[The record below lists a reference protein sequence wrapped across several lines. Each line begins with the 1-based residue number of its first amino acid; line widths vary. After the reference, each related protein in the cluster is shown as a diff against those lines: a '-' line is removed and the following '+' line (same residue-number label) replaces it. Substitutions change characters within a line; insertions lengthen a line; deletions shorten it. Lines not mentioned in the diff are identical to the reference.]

1 MRRNKLRKIY
11 LYIRL
16 GLSDNAHFFLGAAFL
31 AAFLG
36 VFFAAGFLAA
46 AFLATGF
53 LAAFLGVL
61 AFLTFLAAD
70 FLGVFAFLAA
80 FFGLFLAA
88 AFLAVFFLGF
98 LTFLTLGFSALTALK
113 RPDAPTPLTWVIFL
127 SATNFLTAFLMKGE
141 ILTMSTLLLAAMYFS
156 IAAKED
162 PLDSF
167 KALTA
172 ARTITALGGCS
183 AFLAGFLA
191 LATLGAAA
199 STILNRFVKRR
210 VVQTKSNAILPH

>member
-1 MRRNKLRKIY
+1 MLI
-11 LYIRL
+11 
-16 GLSDNAHFFLGAAFL
+16 SFWVQPFL

-46 AFLATGF
+46 AFLATGLAAAG
-53 LAAFLGVL
+53 LAAFLGVF
-61 AFLTFLAAD
+61 AFLT

-88 AFLAVFFLGF
+88 GFLAFLATFFLGF
-98 LTFLTLGFSALTALK
+98 LTFLTLGFSTLLALK

-127 SATNFLTAFLMKGE
+127 SATNFLTAFLIKGE
-141 ILTMSTLLLAAMYFS
+141 ILTMSTLLLAAMYFLMT
-156 IAAKED
+156 AKED

-183 AFLAGFLA
+183 AFFAGFLA
-191 LATLGAAA
+191 LATLATLGAAA
-199 STILNRFVKRR
+199 TAS
-210 VVQTKSNAILPH
+210 PC

>member
-1 MRRNKLRKIY
+1 MRRNKLWKIY

-53 LAAFLGVL
+53 LAAGLAAFLGVL
-61 AFLTFLAAD
+61 AFLTFLT
-70 FLGVFAFLAA
+70 LGVFAFLAA

-88 AFLAVFFLGF
+88 GFFFLTTFFLGF

-113 RPDAPTPLTWVIFL
+113 RPDAPTPLVWAIFL

-141 ILTMSTLLLAAMYFS
+141 ILTMST
-156 IAAKED
+156 
-162 PLDSF
+162 
-167 KALTA
+167 
-172 ARTITALGGCS
+172 
-183 AFLAGFLA
+183 
-191 LATLGAAA
+191 
-199 STILNRFVKRR
+199 
-210 VVQTKSNAILPH
+210 

>member
-53 LAAFLGVL
+53 LAPFLGVL

-80 FFGLFLAA
+80 
-88 AFLAVFFLGF
+88 FFLGF

-113 RPDAPTPLTWVIFL
+113 RPDAPTPLVWAIFL
-127 SATNFLTAFLMKGE
+127 SATNFLTAFLIKGE
-141 ILTMSTLLLAAMYFS
+141 ILTMSTLLLAAMYFLM
-156 IAAKED
+156 AAKED

-183 AFLAGFLA
+183 AFFAGFLA
-191 LATLGAAA
+191 
-199 STILNRFVKRR
+199 
-210 VVQTKSNAILPH
+210 

>member
-61 AFLTFLAAD
+61 AFLTFLVAD

-88 AFLAVFFLGF
+88 GFLAFLATFFLGF

-113 RPDAPTPLTWVIFL
+113 RPDAPTPLVWAIFL
-127 SATNFLTAFLMKGE
+127 SATNFLTAFRMKGD
-141 ILTMSTLLLAAMYFS
+141 ILTMSTLLLAAMYFLM
-156 IAAKED
+156 AAKED

-172 ARTITALGGCS
+172 A
-183 AFLAGFLA
+183 
-191 LATLGAAA
+191 
-199 STILNRFVKRR
+199 STILNRFVKM
-210 VVQTKSNAILPH
+210 TCSSDKE

>member
-36 VFFAAGFLAA
+36 VFLAAGFLAA

-61 AFLTFLAAD
+61 AFLAAD

-88 AFLAVFFLGF
+88 GFLAFLATFFLGF

-113 RPDAPTPLTWVIFL
+113 RPDAPTPLVWAIFL
-127 SATNFLTAFLMKGE
+127 SATNFLTAFRMKGD
-141 ILTMSTLLLAAMYFS
+141 ILTMSTLLLAAMYFLM
-156 IAAKED
+156 AAKED

-183 AFLAGFLA
+183 AFFAGFLA
-191 LATLGAAA
+191 LATLGASA
-199 STILNRFVKRR
+199 STILNRFVKM
-210 VVQTKSNAILPH
+210 TCSSDKD

>member
-53 LAAFLGVL
+53 LATFLGVL
-61 AFLTFLAAD
+61 AFLTFLAAA

-88 AFLAVFFLGF
+88 GFLAFLATFFLGF

-113 RPDAPTPLTWVIFL
+113 RPDAPTPLVWAIFL
-127 SATNFLTAFLMKGE
+127 SATNFLTAFLMNGE
-141 ILTMSTLLLAAMYFS
+141 SSIEGTILMVFIKKSSM
-156 IAAKED
+156 IA
-162 PLDSF
+162 F
-167 KALTA
+167 C
-172 ARTITALGGCS
+172 GHGQ
-183 AFLAGFLA
+183 
-191 LATLGAAA
+191 A
-199 STILNRFVKRR
+199 STAVGYGT
-210 VVQTKSNAILPH
+210 Q

>member
-1 MRRNKLRKIY
+1 MRRNKLWKIY

-16 GLSDNAHFFLGAAFL
+16 GFSDNAHFFLGAAFL

-88 AFLAVFFLGF
+88 GFLAFLATFFLGF

-127 SATNFLTAFLMKGE
+127 SATNFLTAFLMNSE
-141 ILTMSTLLLAAMYFS
+141 ILMKGQNHTVLISQKWLVC
-156 IAAKED
+156 
-162 PLDSF
+162 LDKLS
-167 KALTA
+167 
-172 ARTITALGGCS
+172 
-183 AFLAGFLA
+183 
-191 LATLGAAA
+191 
-199 STILNRFVKRR
+199 
-210 VVQTKSNAILPH
+210 

>member
-1 MRRNKLRKIY
+1 MRRNKLWKIY

-36 VFFAAGFLAA
+36 VFFAA

-53 LAAFLGVL
+53 LAA
-61 AFLTFLAAD
+61 A

-80 FFGLFLAA
+80 FLGVFAFLAFFGVFLAA
-88 AFLAVFFLGF
+88 GFLAFLATFF

-113 RPDAPTPLTWVIFL
+113 RPDAPNPLTWVIFL

-141 ILTMSTLLLAAMYFS
+141 ILTMST
-156 IAAKED
+156 
-162 PLDSF
+162 
-167 KALTA
+167 
-172 ARTITALGGCS
+172 
-183 AFLAGFLA
+183 
-191 LATLGAAA
+191 
-199 STILNRFVKRR
+199 
-210 VVQTKSNAILPH
+210 